1 MKRSG
6 FTMIELIFVIVILGI
21 LAAVA
26 IPRLAATRDDA
37 SAARVTQDADT
48 VVTNITTDALA
59 TGILAANLNDVSGG
73 GANVG
78 ANGNNVDINGSAT
91 MVCIQIVR
99 LDDNTITITRG
110 ADIAENV
117 CALANAKYPAD
128 VNVSV
133 LGNRVAR

>member
-26 IPRLAATRDDA
+26 IPRLAATREDA
-37 SAARVTQDADT
+37 AAARVTQDADT
-48 VVTNITTDALA
+48 VVTNITTAALA
-59 TGILAANLNDVSGG
+59 TGTLAANLNTVAGG
-73 GANVG
+73 GANIG

-91 MVCIQIVR
+91 STCLTIVR
-99 LDDNTITITRG
+99 ANDNTITITRA
-110 ADIAENV
+110 ADIADNV
-117 CALANAKYPAD
+117 CALAAQKFPAD

-133 LGNRVAR
+133 LGNRVVR